1 MNETLTIE
9 TEITN
14 NRHWRDLLAQT
25 KWDCASG
32 LINILWSGGDLIVRT
47 SKASDWKFVDK
58 LQKENSGAVGF
69 IQDTIWSKYVW
80 GGERNFVVLIC
91 EMNLDP
97 VGYVLMTPGR
107 GAETY
112 GKIQQIAVRQDA
124 RRLEYGTALINVAKQ
139 FCHDFSRAGFT
150 LRCRTD
156 LESNFFWRAIGFTK
170 YGTWEKGKRNHVGMK
185 ASKDINLWRIELN
198 DNLPRLFTEHEVM
211 TSSRLL

>member
-1 MNETLTIE
+1 M
-9 TEITN
+9 
-14 NRHWRDLLAQT
+14 
-25 KWDCASG
+25 
-32 LINILWSGGDLIVRT
+32 VRT

-58 LQKENSGAVGF
+58 LQKENSEAVGF

-124 RRLEYGTALINVAKQ
+124 RRLEYGTALINVARQ
-139 FCHDFSRAGFT
+139 FCHEFSRAGFT
-150 LRCRTD
+150 LRCRVD
-156 LESNFFWRAIGFTK
+156 LESNHFWNALGFEK

-185 ASKDINLWRIELN
+185 ASNDINLWRINLN
-198 DNLPRLFTEHEVM
+198 EGLSRLFT
-211 TSSRLL
+211 

>member
-1 MNETLTIE
+1 MITTAD
-9 TEITN
+9 TN
-14 NRHWRDLLAQT
+14 NRNWSDLLAGT

-32 LINILWSGGDLIVRT
+32 LISILWEKGDLMVRT

-58 LQKENSGAVGF
+58 LQKENSDAVGF

-107 GAETY
+107 GTESY

-139 FCHDFSRAGFT
+139 FCEQFNRAGFT
-150 LRCRTD
+150 LRCRID
-156 LESNFFWRAIGFTK
+156 LESNRFWDALGFHK
-170 YGTWEKGKRNHVGMK
+170 YGTWEKGKINHVGMK
-185 ASKDINLWRIELN
+185 ASNTINLWRIELN
-198 DNLPRLFTEHEVM
+198 DRLPRL
-211 TSSRLL
+211 L